1 MAENQ
6 KKTFAEQVDD
16 VLNGTYPK
24 GESLMVR
31 EETPFILRQVG
42 FRNLPMLTSQ
52 SHIKAALHPK
62 SEENQHLHGLTLENL
77 NEMPA
82 CLESPVMIM
91 DSLTNSKSIVVLT
104 DKLDSDGLP
113 IIVSIR
119 ADGNGMFNHID
130 IESNYIT
137 SYYGKDDFEGFLSRN
152 LNSGSV
158 LYWDKEKSQ
167 ALLDT
172 MQLQLPQAL
181 ISLDSDTI
189 IRKSAAFVNTQEQE
203 KSENT
208 EKNEETMENNTNLTA
223 QNAREKVQQVR
234 DAMVK
239 TLLEHIEKNPTD
251 WQAGWN
257 SFAGGAPYN
266 GKTKTAYRG
275 LNSLYLAVVGMARG
289 FKDPR
294 WVTFNQ
300 AKDLKA
306 SVKKGEKSV
315 PVLFFDYYDKATKK
329 FFDARTVRDMTEEE
343 KKAYIKENVY
353 AVLKYSSVFNAEQCH
368 NFPERTVDEF
378 KMPAEER
385 ENQNEAIETII
396 ANSAA
401 PVLYDGGN
409 RAYYSPGTDKIHI
422 PAIDDF
428 DTMQDYYATALHEI
442 AHSTGHHTRLNRDM
456 SGGFGS
462 ESYAKEELRAE
473 LACVFMQL
481 EQGIKLEGKHI
492 ENHAAYLSSWL
503 DAAKKDS
510 SVFFKAASDAQKIAD
525 YVADHYLQ
533 SVNSSELVAESEEE
547 NTKENAAQL
556 DPMTAYMQSEQQKR
570 AAAPNSLDRLD
581 ENVKEWYTAMY
592 PTDDLGQE
600 INDKI
605 TFADIQATISSGK
618 DIYEVL
624 GVSDNLV
631 RERAWARLAELR
643 GTTYANVYDEWIE
656 GWQATVRNEANERVS
671 KFADARALAQRLA
684 QETGEPYVTVEWTEK
699 SNGFPNINALD
710 ILPLSEADKKFSLLD
725 AQAEGAQGYYKTK
738 LHIDFVFEG
747 KPESY
752 ENCRFDIGTEGGGI
766 VHHIDEFLK
775 YDTFLDDEERAE
787 AEAALEYLQ
796 RHMEISA
803 YLSDPKKLAE
813 LSEEEQRDI
822 NKYVADARDVLNT
835 TAPFSNYR
843 DNMPPTPEQL
853 KQARERAEQIAWED
867 FPRDFKGDH
876 EEETNSAF
884 HYSINFSLDYSNDML
899 LANELQ
905 KLGFEEDK
913 TVWEENSRI
922 DDINTQNGNGV
933 WLNRIRYTAPNGK
946 ALEGFFG
953 RTFNGIMLEAR
964 NITGFTSTGL
974 TEEEVQAVAEIIKDF
989 GIDVEVSAIPIQLNA
1004 GANEHTRS
1012 HEKKDDTPPNMSQTT
1027 QNLPNLADREEYEFK
1042 ALKILVESAQKGEPI
1057 GEYITFAD
1065 YNYLFRTNDLALK
1078 YGGEVENGSV
1088 IVNETLAN
1096 SYNELRKKYDTPP
1109 NISQTTQNSAQNAN
1123 SGKREWLTIELP
1135 DGALG
1140 AQYGE
1145 NTMVKMP
1152 RGEFSGY
1159 ALFISSKLVKEEN
1172 GKKYL
1177 RIASD
1182 FDLRLNNDGKQVV
1195 LTGAELKDSFNGVRL
1210 DKTYKRVAPSRR
1222 FAKGLENLEKNVPA
1236 ELKAIPAWCCYRTKW
1251 NDEKGKKDKFLISTK
1266 DGKWISSKEP
1276 ERWVSFDSA
1285 LKYARENNCEGLSL
1299 LLDRKY
1305 GITCIDLDKCILN
1318 AETGEMKQRATRL
1331 VNELKGT
1338 YIERSTSGN
1347 GVHIFLKDDIL
1358 KSGTYNGTSQV
1369 KAEDPRGDLEV
1380 FDEKHIISMTGDMLS
1395 ENNVLSRAGSA
1406 ATLYLRQELGERK
1419 QYTNQNKSATQRG
1432 SLNLN
1437 DNELIKWIRG
1447 SKQGGK
1453 FDDLYSGRG
1462 VSGNRSADDA
1472 KLAHLLLYFNGGD
1485 EQQAFRIMR
1494 EAGSYRPDKPD
1505 SYYQSTIKKMNE
1517 KITEYA
1523 KHPNSSSADKKH
1535 GRFGG
1540 SGNNGSQA

>member
-1 MAENQ
+1 M
-6 KKTFAEQVDD
+6 
-16 VLNGTYPK
+16 
-24 GESLMVR
+24 
-31 EETPFILRQVG
+31 
-42 FRNLPMLTSQ
+42 
-52 SHIKAALHPK
+52 
-62 SEENQHLHGLTLENL
+62 
-77 NEMPA
+77 
-82 CLESPVMIM
+82 
-91 DSLTNSKSIVVLT
+91 
-104 DKLDSDGLP
+104 
-113 IIVSIR
+113 
-119 ADGNGMFNHID
+119 
-130 IESNYIT
+130 
-137 SYYGKDDFEGFLSRN
+137 
-152 LNSGSV
+152 
-158 LYWDKEKSQ
+158 
-167 ALLDT
+167 
-172 MQLQLPQAL
+172 
-181 ISLDSDTI
+181 
-189 IRKSAAFVNTQEQE
+189 
-203 KSENT
+203 
-208 EKNEETMENNTNLTA
+208 
-223 QNAREKVQQVR
+223 
-234 DAMVK
+234 
-239 TLLEHIEKNPTD
+239 
-251 WQAGWN
+251 
-257 SFAGGAPYN
+257 
-266 GKTKTAYRG
+266 
-275 LNSLYLAVVGMARG
+275 
-289 FKDPR
+289 
-294 WVTFNQ
+294 
-300 AKDLKA
+300 
-306 SVKKGEKSV
+306 
-315 PVLFFDYYDKATKK
+315 
-329 FFDARTVRDMTEEE
+329 
-343 KKAYIKENVY
+343 
-353 AVLKYSSVFNAEQCH
+353 
-368 NFPERTVDEF
+368 
-378 KMPAEER
+378 
-385 ENQNEAIETII
+385 
-396 ANSAA
+396 
-401 PVLYDGGN
+401 
-409 RAYYSPGTDKIHI
+409 
-422 PAIDDF
+422 
-428 DTMQDYYATALHEI
+428 
-442 AHSTGHHTRLNRDM
+442 
-456 SGGFGS
+456 
-462 ESYAKEELRAE
+462 
-473 LACVFMQL
+473 
-481 EQGIKLEGKHI
+481 
-492 ENHAAYLSSWL
+492 
-503 DAAKKDS
+503 
-510 SVFFKAASDAQKIAD
+510 
-525 YVADHYLQ
+525 
-533 SVNSSELVAESEEE
+533 
-547 NTKENAAQL
+547 
-556 DPMTAYMQSEQQKR
+556 
-570 AAAPNSLDRLD
+570 
-581 ENVKEWYTAMY
+581 
-592 PTDDLGQE
+592 
-600 INDKI
+600 
-605 TFADIQATISSGK
+605 
-618 DIYEVL
+618 
-624 GVSDNLV
+624 
-631 RERAWARLAELR
+631 
-643 GTTYANVYDEWIE
+643 
-656 GWQATVRNEANERVS
+656 VRNEANERKS
-671 KFADARALAQRLA
+671 KLSDARAQALQLAQD
-684 QETGEPYVTVEWTEK
+684 TGEPYVTIEWTEK
-699 SNGFPNINALD
+699 SNGFPGINALD
-710 ILPLSEADKKFSLLD
+710 IMPLSEADKKFSLLD
-725 AQAEGAQGYYKTK
+725 TQAEGEQGYYKTK

-775 YDTFLDDEERAE
+775 HDTFLDDEERAE

-796 RHMEISA
+796 RHMEVSA

-822 NKYVADARDVLNT
+822 NEYVADARDVLNT
-835 TAPFSNYR
+835 TAPFSHYR
-843 DNMPPTPEQL
+843 DNMPMTPEEKKRLYDDAAFGYSWEKPQL
-853 KQARERAEQIAWED
+853 SMRDCIDSVREMPLEQVKEYAESYRAFLDEGTEYLNEIEAEREREEQIARED
-867 FPRDFKGDH
+867 FPKDFEDDFTEAMLDSIDEGKFLPSDKGDH
-876 EEETNSAF
+876 KEETNSAV
-884 HYSINFSLDYSNDML
+884 HYSINFTLDYSNDML
-899 LANELQ
+899 LGNELK
-905 KLGFEEDK
+905 KLGFEEDQSL
-913 TVWEENSRI
+913 WEENSRI
-922 DDINTQNGNGV
+922 DDINTQNGNSV

-946 ALEGFFG
+946 VLEGFFG

-974 TEEEVQAVAEIIKDF
+974 NEEEVQAVAEIIKDF
-989 GIDVEVSAIPIQLNA
+989 GVDVEVSEVPIQLNA
-1004 GANEHTRS
+1004 GANEETRS
-1012 HEKKDDTPPNMSQTT
+1012 HEEKDDTPPNISQLTK
-1027 QNLPNLADREEYEFK
+1027 NLPNLADREEYEFK
-1042 ALKILVESAQKGEPI
+1042 ALKILVESAQKGEPV

-1088 IVNETLAN
+1088 IVNETLVN

-1145 NTMVKMP
+1145 STMVKMP
-1152 RGEFSGY
+1152 KGEFSGY

-1182 FDLRLNNDGKQVV
+1182 FDIKLNNDGKQVV

-1276 ERWVSFDSA
+1276 ERWVSFESA

-1299 LLDRKY
+1299 LLDKKY

-1395 ENNVLSRAGSA
+1395 ENNVLTRAGSA

-1419 QYTNQNKSATQRG
+1419 QNTNQNKSATQRG

>member
-1 MAENQ
+1 
-6 KKTFAEQVDD
+6 
-16 VLNGTYPK
+16 
-24 GESLMVR
+24 
-31 EETPFILRQVG
+31 
-42 FRNLPMLTSQ
+42 
-52 SHIKAALHPK
+52 
-62 SEENQHLHGLTLENL
+62 
-77 NEMPA
+77 
-82 CLESPVMIM
+82 
-91 DSLTNSKSIVVLT
+91 
-104 DKLDSDGLP
+104 
-113 IIVSIR
+113 
-119 ADGNGMFNHID
+119 
-130 IESNYIT
+130 
-137 SYYGKDDFEGFLSRN
+137 
-152 LNSGSV
+152 
-158 LYWDKEKSQ
+158 
-167 ALLDT
+167 
-172 MQLQLPQAL
+172 
-181 ISLDSDTI
+181 
-189 IRKSAAFVNTQEQE
+189 
-203 KSENT
+203 
-208 EKNEETMENNTNLTA
+208 
-223 QNAREKVQQVR
+223 
-234 DAMVK
+234 
-239 TLLEHIEKNPTD
+239 
-251 WQAGWN
+251 
-257 SFAGGAPYN
+257 
-266 GKTKTAYRG
+266 
-275 LNSLYLAVVGMARG
+275 MARG

-315 PVLFFDYYDKATKK
+315 PVLFFDYYDKVTKK
-329 FFDARTVRDMTEEE
+329 SFDARTVKDMTEEE

-368 NFPERTVDEF
+368 NFPERAVDEF
-378 KMPAEER
+378 KMSAEER

-409 RAYYSPGTDKIHI
+409 KAYYSPGTDKIHI

-462 ESYAKEELRAE
+462 ENYAKEELRAE

-533 SVNSSELVAESEEE
+533 SVNSSELVAEPEEE

-581 ENVKEWYTAMY
+581 ENVKEWYTSTY

-618 DIYEVL
+618 DVYEVL

-643 GTTYANVYDEWIE
+643 GTTYANVYDEWME
-656 GWQATVRNEANERVS
+656 GWHAMVRNEANERKS
-671 KFADARALAQRLA
+671 KLADARAQALQLAQD
-684 QETGEPYVTVEWTEK
+684 TGEPYVTIEWTEK
-699 SNGFPNINALD
+699 SNGFPSINALD
-710 ILPLSEADKKFSLLD
+710 IMPLSEADKKFRILD
-725 AQAEGAQGYYKTK
+725 TQAEGEQGYYKTK

-775 YDTFLDDEERAE
+775 HDTFLDDEERAE

-796 RHMEISA
+796 RHMEVSS

-813 LSEEEQRDI
+813 LSEEEQGDI
-822 NKYVADARDVLNT
+822 NEYVYRARDVLNT
-835 TAPFSNYR
+835 TEPFSDYSNH
-843 DNMPPTPEQL
+843 MPLTPEEVKKARDAAHAAGLPFSSRPFDGVDDEFDPYVFDGSMSVEDYQKMWEL
-853 KQARERAEQIAWED
+853 RKQAER
-867 FPRDFKGDH
+867 DH
-876 EEETNSAF
+876 EENNSAV
-884 HYSINFSLDYSNDML
+884 HYSLNFALDYSNNML
-899 LANELQ
+899 LGNELQ
-905 KLGFEEDK
+905 KLGFEEDQSL
-913 TVWEENSRI
+913 WEENSRI

-933 WLNRIRYTAPNGK
+933 WLNRIRYTAPQGK
-946 ALEGFFG
+946 TLEGFFG

-964 NITGFTSTGL
+964 SITGFTSTGL
-974 TEEEVQAVAEIIKDF
+974 TSDEVQAVAEIIKDF
-989 GIDVEVSAIPIQLNA
+989 GVDVEIREELIQLNA
-1004 GANEHTRS
+1004 GTDEQTRS
-1012 HEKKDDTPPNMSQTT
+1012 HEEKDETPPNISQLTK
-1027 QNLPNLADREEYEFK
+1027 NLPNLADREEYEFK
-1042 ALKILVESAQKGEPI
+1042 ALKILMESAQKGEPV

-1078 YGGEVENGSV
+1078 YGGAVENGSV
-1088 IVNETLAN
+1088 IINEALVN
-1096 SYNELRKKYDTPP
+1096 SYNGLREKYDKDQSETPP
-1109 NISQTTQNSAQNAN
+1109 NMPKITQNEPVGAQ
-1123 SGKREWLTIELP
+1123 GRKREWLSIELP

-1145 NTMVKMP
+1145 STMVKMP
-1152 RGEFSGY
+1152 KGEFSGY
-1159 ALFISSKLVKEEN
+1159 ALFISSKLIKDEN

-1182 FDLRLNNDGKQVV
+1182 FGIKLNNDGRQVE
-1195 LTGAELKDSFNGVRL
+1195 LTGAELRDSFNGVRL

-1222 FAKGLENLEKNVPA
+1222 YAKGLENLEKNVPA

-1251 NDEKGKKDKFLISTK
+1251 NEEKGKKDKFLISTK

-1453 FDDLYSGRG
+1453 FDDLYCGRG